1 VRKSTK
7 QAATACPHR
16 PPCPGCPSFGR
27 TGLAPEPHDTLVRL
41 AERTG
46 AALLPLVASP
56 RLAFRHR
63 ARLAVRGRTS
73 SPKIGIFQRG
83 SHRIADV
90 PRCPIHHPLVN
101 RVALAVR
108 DSLRVTGTPPYA
120 DAPHCGLLRYVQI
133 VVERASHRAQV
144 VLVAND
150 VAPAAALPLAERLRS
165 TLEDDLHSLWW
176 NGNPARTNTILGPHW
191 QCLHGGEAVRET
203 LGGAA
208 VFFPPGAFGQAN
220 LPIADA
226 LVAAVHARVPT
237 GARVAELYA
246 GTGAFGLGLLQRGA
260 TVAFNEISAHG
271 LRGLRLGL
279 DALADAPRARGSM
292 HAGPA
297 AEHADLTAGADV
309 VIADPPR
316 KGLDAGVVEALG
328 RRPPRRLLL
337 VSCDAAALERDVLQL
352 AARGLSLQA
361 LQPFEMFPYTAHAE
375 TLAVLEPR

>member
-1 VRKSTK
+1 
-7 QAATACPHR
+7 
-16 PPCPGCPSFGR
+16 
-27 TGLAPEPHDTLVRL
+27 VRL
-41 AERTG
+41 ADHTG
-46 AALLPLVASP
+46 ATFLPLVVSP

-63 ARLAVRGRTS
+63 ARLAVRGRAA

-101 RVALAVR
+101 RVARAVR
-108 DSLRVTGTPPYA
+108 EALRATGTPPYA
-120 DAPHCGLLRYVQI
+120 EAPHRGLLRYVQI
-133 VVERASHRAQV
+133 VVERASNRAQV
-144 VLVAND
+144 VVVAND
-150 VAPAAALPLAERLRS
+150 VAPASALPLAERLRS
-165 TLEDDLHSLWW
+165 ILENDLHSLWW

-191 QCLHGGEAVRET
+191 QCLHGAEAVRET

-220 LPIADA
+220 LPVADA
-226 LVAAVHARVPT
+226 LVAAVHVRVPA
-237 GARVAELYA
+237 GVRVAELYA

-260 TVAFNEISAHG
+260 TVAFNEIGEHG

-279 DALADAPRARGSM
+279 DALAAEHRARGSV

-297 AEHADLTAGADV
+297 TEHAHLTAGADV

-328 RRPPRRLLL
+328 RRPPPRLLL
-337 VSCDAAALERDVLQL
+337 VSCDTAALERDVRQL
-352 AARGLSLQA
+352 AARGLTLRV

-375 TLAVLEPR
+375 TLAVLEPG